1 MKQPILLL
9 KLKLKGA
16 CSYGVTAVSGAPD
29 SAADAESLP
38 LVAVG
43 PSASDFASEIIV
55 ELPKDKLDKVLN
67 DFQSINEVRKA
78 ETPRPALV
86 ARSLATA
93 ASELTHSISV
103 KHQVVQSLT
112 MR

>member
-1 MKQPILLL
+1 M
-9 KLKLKGA
+9 
-16 CSYGVTAVSGAPD
+16 SGAPD

-78 ETPRPALV
+78 ETPRP
-86 ARSLATA
+86 RSCRTVPCYSCERADTF
-93 ASELTHSISV
+93 HP
-103 KHQVVQSLT
+103 
-112 MR
+112 